1 MDFCRSQGYLYFGD
15 RIDNITVMAA
25 KKADISTIYMPAI
38 SWRRD
43 WAGVEAVG
51 GIKVV
56 EGIKLVSVDNISEL
70 VGLLWPT
77 GEAA

>member
-1 MDFCRSQGYLYFGD
+1 
-15 RIDNITVMAA
+15 MAA